1 MKGSVGRVALL
12 VIVAVG
18 ILGLSLDEEAQ
29 NALPNGLA
37 ANEMT
42 FQQDMDAYCTAKL
55 NDSLSKLSAE
65 DKKGE
70 ADRAFFS
77 RKLHTCVQIYETLNP
92 KDSGAMNYVV
102 SDLTYG
108 FVAPPKWHRTESDL
122 HVHLSEI
129 RNYHHLYVEGYW
141 VPVSSD
147 PGQQPVA
154 DANAVKLDCIYTEA
168 KDAGDDSNSCTET
181 QAYTQLGSINVDTQ
195 TYHIASW
202 SRDEV
207 IATDVERGL
216 SGTTTTTL
224 IIHPKAN
231 EVEVLDRTRMDEK
244 QPSFTKGMEGKS
256 FGDHYELQGGMYL
269 LDTEGVFFQC
279 DEDGV
284 VIDMRLDIVEKHHG
298 DVVNVP
304 NAEWNAGAKTNHK
317 FTAQEC
323 KVALQKELQRI
334 Q

>member
-1 MKGSVGRVALL
+1 MKGSIGRVELL

-18 ILGLSLDEEAQ
+18 MLGLGLDGKTQ
-29 NALPNGLA
+29 NVTPHGPA

-42 FQQDMDAYCTAKL
+42 FQQDMDAYCTSKL
-55 NDSLSKLSAE
+55 SDSLSKLSAE
-65 DKKGE
+65 ENKSE
-70 ADRAFFS
+70 AHRAFFS
-77 RKLHTCVQIYETLNP
+77 RKLHTCVQIYETRNP
-92 KDSGAMNYVV
+92 KDSGTMNYVV

-108 FVAPPKWHRTESDL
+108 FVAPPRWHRTESHL
-122 HVHLSEI
+122 HVYLSEI
-129 RNYHHLYVEGYW
+129 RDYHHLYVEGYW
-141 VPVSSD
+141 APVSSD

-154 DANAVKLDCIYTEA
+154 DANAIKLDCNYTE
-168 KDAGDDSNSCTET
+168 KNAGDDSNSCTET

-224 IIHPKAN
+224 IIHPEAN
-231 EVEVLDRTRMDEK
+231 EVEIIDRTRMDEK
-244 QPSFTKGMEGKS
+244 QPSLTKGLEGKS
-256 FGDHYELQGGMYL
+256 YGDHYELRGGMYL

-279 DEDGV
+279 NEDGV
-284 VIDMRLDIVEKHHG
+284 VIDMRLDVVEKHRG

-304 NAEWNAGAKTNHK
+304 NAEWNAGAKVNHK

-323 KVALQKELQRI
+323 RVALQRELEKLQ
-334 Q
+334 